1 MKIRRKKLVPKPEVK
16 NFSYAVGFAKTP
28 VHSRFKPG
36 KSGNPK
42 GRPRGSKN
50 KNTILREVLSQKI
63 TVQQNGK
70 ALKMNK
76 LTVII
81 TTLVNKAIAGDLR
94 AISTLCP
101 LIKNMEE
108 THETTAKISAEISV
122 NDKEILDAYVKRS
135 ASTSQPSA

>member
-1 MKIRRKKLVPKPEVK
+1 MKIRRKKLVPTPEVK
-16 NFSYAVGFAKTP
+16 NFSYDVGFAKTP

-50 KNTILREVLSQKI
+50 KSTILRETLAQKV
-63 TVQQNGK
+63 TVQQNGR

-81 TTLVNKAIAGDLR
+81 TTLVNKAASGDLR
-94 AISTLCP
+94 AISLLQP
-101 LIKNMEE
+101 MIENMEKA
-108 THETTAKISAEISV
+108 HEATTKISAELSV

-135 ASTSQPSA
+135 PSVS